1 MESTAKIILYFA
13 CMVLNGI
20 NAYIYVKKKESFC
33 ASIWAFAAGMWF
45 TRGLMEIWL

>member
-1 MESTAKIILYFA
+1 MESTAKIILYFV

-20 NAYIYVKKKESFC
+20 IAHTCARNKESFN

-45 TRGLMEIWL
+45 ARGLMEIWP